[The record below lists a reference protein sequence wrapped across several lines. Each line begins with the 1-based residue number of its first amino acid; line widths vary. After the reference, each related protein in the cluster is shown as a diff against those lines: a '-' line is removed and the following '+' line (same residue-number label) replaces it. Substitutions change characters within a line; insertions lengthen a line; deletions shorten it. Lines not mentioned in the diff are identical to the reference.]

1 MSLSQHSSSL
11 SKGNHENH
19 TIIEWKWSNGDK
31 YEKSSRYSKTE
42 KMVDTDGLSNDSYNG
57 TQISNQAF
65 QQSFLSENDIWSIEE
80 NILLGISNQPFNQQS
95 INKREDTYNKLSER
109 EMMCQTGQNPFM
121 LENNYL
127 KDLLVQDNFLKPKS
141 TSEGREKGNVLE

>member
-80 NILLGISNQPFNQQS
+80 NILLGISNQPFNH
-95 INKREDTYNKLSER
+95 K
-109 EMMCQTGQNPFM
+109 
-121 LENNYL
+121 
-127 KDLLVQDNFLKPKS
+127 
-141 TSEGREKGNVLE
+141 

>member
-57 TQISNQAF
+57 TQISNLYKSQVACGNTNN
-65 QQSFLSENDIWSIEE
+65 S
-80 NILLGISNQPFNQQS
+80 PS
-95 INKREDTYNKLSER
+95 INLIANTLTNLNPSTYRHQSQQLMRQRLHLASCALQLPRRSVRDRELAR
-109 EMMCQTGQNPFM
+109 QLM
-121 LENNYL
+121 LYR
-127 KDLLVQDNFLKPKS
+127 PA
-141 TSEGREKGNVLE
+141 